1 MTRSSIRFMEQQ
13 VRDER
18 PFYLQVSHYATHLG
32 YQATADTIAELQGR
46 KKGKRHDSVAYGS
59 MIEELDRSLGNLL
72 DAVERL
78 GIGKNTYLIFTADN
92 GTYPTEDPGNVNG
105 PLRGSKATL
114 WEAGVR
120 VPLMIVGPGIEA
132 GSYTRTPAIGWD
144 ILPTICDIVGVKE
157 LDDQVEGGSLLPVL
171 LRQPEASVFRP
182 REELYFHWPHY
193 QHEKKSK
200 PDSTVVSEN
209 YKLHY
214 FWESKE
220 TQLFKLSDDLAEREN
235 LAKRYPEMTQQ
246 LKAKLMKYLE
256 EIEAQ
261 LPVPNPEYSP
271 ATDPALTR

>member
-46 KKGKRHDSVAYGS
+46 KKGRRHDSVAYGS

-171 LRQPEASVFRP
+171 LRQPEASVLRP

-246 LKAKLMKYLE
+246 LKAKLMNYLE